1 MSPRPPSLDARRQP
15 TQQRGRETVD
25 RLLDAT
31 AALLEEAGFEALTT
45 NKIAARAEVNVAS
58 LYKYFPNKYA
68 LIRALAER
76 NMERQREL
84 IALALEKAGEGDWKK
99 VTDLAL
105 DGFLEHLVNE
115 PGYAAVGEAIRVS
128 PALQELET
136 AGFPAMIEM
145 LEETIRE
152 RCLPKA
158 RRRVPWVARVVV
170 STADAVLMA
179 ARLEEPPERK
189 KMVDELKRMLVAY
202 LLPIFDEEAP

>member
-1 MSPRPPSLDARRQP
+1 MSAEGPSLDARRNP
-15 TQQRGRETVD
+15 TQKRGRETVD

-68 LIRALAER
+68 LIRSLAER
-76 NMERQREL
+76 NMERQREV
-84 IALALEKAGEGDWKK
+84 IGAALAEAGEGDWKK

-115 PGYAAVGEAIRVS
+115 PGFAAVGEAIRVS

-158 RRRVPWVARVVV
+158 RRRVPWIARVVV
-170 STADAVLMA
+170 ATGDAVLMA
-179 ARLEEPPERK
+179 ARLEDPPDRT
-189 KMVDELKRMLVAY
+189 KMVNELKKMLVAY
-202 LLPIFDEEAP
+202 LSPVFDEDAG